1 MSSKTIGIV
10 ALIAGIVIALVF
22 ALADLLGIGSHPD
35 VFGQRQIIGIVIGGV
50 VFIVGIVLFLRQPP
64 S

>member
-10 ALIAGIVIALVF
+10 ALVVGIGIVIVF
-22 ALADLLGIGSHPD
+22 ALADVLGIGRFD
-35 VFGQRQIIGIVIGGV
+35 VFGIRQIIGVVIGSV
-50 VFIVGIVLFLRQPP
+50 VFIVGIVLFLRQPQ